1 MEQKGEC
8 QELTFRKLRADE
20 MRVKLV
26 DVDENGATVLL
37 YTTADAVRAILNEEL
52 GPFGWTCE
60 HYEVGKAVYCRLG
73 LLSPD
78 GEFVYKDAAG
88 TAESGIETDKTADS
102 DSFKR
107 AARCWGV
114 GEELL
119 SFPKLRLGR
128 DKIVLSSA
136 QDARGRIYYTTGERF
151 TVSEVAYDGAEIIA
165 LTLENQS
172 GKKIVWQR
180 KNGN

>member
-1 MEQKGEC
+1 MTQKGDYREP
-8 QELTFRKLRADE
+8 EFRKLRADE

-37 YTTADAVRAILNEEL
+37 YTTADAVRSILNEAL
-52 GPFGWTCE
+52 GLFGWTCE

-119 SFPKLRLGR
+119 SFPKLRLGA
-128 DKIVLSSA
+128 DKIVINTQ
-136 QDARGRIYYTTGERF
+136 QDARGRTYYTTGERF